1 LKNRTIL
8 LLTLLA
14 FLFAGLCPAHE
25 TVRITTGEWPP
36 YISKKLKHQGVV
48 THIIREA
55 FKLENIKAEF
65 FFFPWKRSKL
75 LVKNGKFDACSVWA
89 KFAVMEQDFYYSDTV
104 AKGEFVFF
112 HPKTV
117 DFDWSG
123 VDDLKNYKVGGV
135 LGNVYSEEIKQA
147 EKNGSMKI
155 YYKPAE
161 LDVMKLLIHGRVEV
175 FPVNR
180 QVGYYLLNKHFS
192 GEEAG
197 RITHHGKP
205 LRISRYSLIFSRV
218 VEKNRERIKRFNR
231 GLAKLKKSGRYDRF
245 LVESQV
251 GDYILPE

>member
-1 LKNRTIL
+1 MKYRAIL
-8 LLTLLA
+8 LLIV
-14 FLFAGLCPAHE
+14 FSSLFAGTCPAQE
-25 TVRITTGEWPP
+25 TVRIATGEWPP

-65 FFFPWKRSKL
+65 SFFPWKRSKL

-89 KFAVMEQDFYYSDTV
+89 KFAVMEKEFYYSDTV

-112 HPKTV
+112 HPKSI
-117 DFDWSG
+117 DFAWSSI
-123 VDDLKNYKVGGV
+123 DDLKHYKIGGV
-135 LGNVYSEEIKQA
+135 LGNVYSEKIKQA
-147 EKNGSMKI
+147 EKNGYMKI

-161 LDVMKLLIHGRVEV
+161 LDVMKLLIHGKVEV

-180 QVGYYLLNKHFS
+180 QVGYFLLNKHFS
-192 GEEAG
+192 EEEAG

-205 LRISRYSLIFSRV
+205 LRISRYSLIFSRA
-218 VEKNRERIKRFNR
+218 VEKNRERVKQFNR

-245 LVESQV
+245 LMDSRL
-251 GDYILPE
+251 GNYILLE